1 MDGTPPA
8 SRMLARSSRPQ
19 RALRAIA
26 LAGGVYLV
34 LAFLVLP
41 AFWRHYEH
49 LPAMQTLPKYTRTT
63 SGLQGDALN
72 VALIGTQ
79 PQVERAFVAAGWRP
93 AAALGLESDL
103 GIAASVLLDR
113 PDPTAPVSTLLLWDR
128 KQDLAFEQQVGSSAR
143 QRNHVRFW
151 RSELSAE
158 GDRPVW
164 VGAATRDHGVELG
177 RTARITHRIAPD
189 IDDERNMLVDDLEA
203 AGQVMR
209 IFAVTGIG
217 PTLDG
222 RNGGGDRYYTDG
234 ELYVAVLAI
243 DASPGL
249 RAGRTSSPPL
259 VVVKDGIWS
268 WLAPVLSGDGD
279 PQAVPTSTP

>member
-1 MDGTPPA
+1 MPVSPRRGRP
-8 SRMLARSSRPQ
+8 SRP
-19 RALRAIA
+19 RRVLGAIVIA
-26 LAGGVYLV
+26 VGVYLA

-72 VALIGTQ
+72 VGLIGTQ
-79 PQVERAFVAAGWRP
+79 AHVERALLAAGWRP
-93 AAALGLESDL
+93 AVALGLESDL

-113 PDPTAPVSTLLLWDR
+113 PDPTAPVSTLLLWGR
-128 KQDLAFEQQVGSSAR
+128 KQDLAFEQQVGTSAR

-158 GDRPVW
+158 GGRPVW
-164 VGAATRDHGVELG
+164 VGAATRDQGVEFS
-177 RTARITHRIAPD
+177 RTAQITHRIAPD
-189 IDDERNMLVDDLEA
+189 IDEERDTLVDDLEA
-203 AGQVMR
+203 AGQVTR

-243 DASPGL
+243 DESPGL
-249 RAGRTSSPPL
+249 RAKRDSSPPL
-259 VVVKDGIWS
+259 VVLKDGIWS
-268 WLAPVLSGDGD
+268 WLAPALSGDGAA
-279 PQAVPTSTP
+279 QAVPTSTR

>member
-1 MDGTPPA
+1 MDRTPA
-8 SRMLARSSRPQ
+8 SPMRERSSRAR
-19 RALRAIA
+19 RALRAIV
-26 LAGGVYLV
+26 LAVGVYLV

-49 LPAMQTLPKYTRTT
+49 LPTMQTLPKYTRTT

-72 VALIGTQ
+72 VGLIGTQ
-79 PQVERAFVAAGWRP
+79 AQVERAFLAAGWRP
-93 AAALGLESDL
+93 AASLGLESDL
-103 GIAASVLLDR
+103 RIGASVLLDR

-158 GDRPVW
+158 GGRPVW
-164 VGAATRDHGVELG
+164 VGAATRDQGVEFG

-189 IDDERNMLVDDLEA
+189 IDDERDMLVDDLEA
-203 AGQVMR
+203 AGQVTR

-243 DASPGL
+243 DESPGL
-249 RAGRTSSPPL
+249 RAKRDSSPPL

-268 WLAPVLSGDGD
+268 WLAPVLGGDGD
-279 PQAVPTSTP
+279 SQAVPASTR